1 MSAQAG
7 HGASV
12 HIEACGKTFADGTRA
27 LEPAT
32 LDIARGETLVL
43 LGPSG
48 CGKTTMLRIIAGLEV
63 PDAGGR
69 VLFDGKDMTAVPIE
83 RRNVGMVFQSYALFP
98 NMTVSDNIGYGL
110 KIRGIPAKER
120 AARVAELVA
129 LTNIS
134 GLENRRIDQLS
145 GGQRQRVA
153 LARAV
158 AIRPGI
164 LLLDEPL
171 TALDAALR
179 DRLRGELNRLLRA
192 LGITTIYVTH
202 DQSEAMELG
211 DRVVV
216 MQKGAI
222 AQIGTPREIYFT
234 PRSRFVAEFIGAA
247 NIVEAAI
254 EDGHL
259 VLPGGRQ
266 PIHGDMD
273 MPAAVAMIRPET
285 IRVTAAGSAPL
296 SGIIDSVSFIGD
308 RQRLVVSGAS
318 NRLLTVDAPNTV
330 QVKAR
335 RTDRI
340 VDFAGRRP
348 PVAARELR
356 RSMSPKP
363 VHIAQ
368 ISDLH
373 IKPPGSLAYG
383 KVDTAKALERC
394 VAALN
399 EFDPAP
405 DFVVIS
411 GDLADT
417 PTAEEYQYLK
427 RLLAPLKLPFAGI
440 PGNHDSRELM
450 RAAFPSASY
459 AFVSG
464 PLNQKI
470 EVAGLDLLLLD
481 SSVHRKPHGELDG
494 PTLQWLDGMLA
505 SSPDRPALLFLHHP
519 PFKAGIW
526 HMDRQNLLNA
536 SDLAPI
542 VRRHPRVQLI
552 ATGHVHRATLTMF
565 AGVPTTI
572 CPAPNH
578 AVDLDLAE
586 LRQPSFKVE
595 PPAFHLHTW
604 FPGEGYGN
612 VVTHQVPIGTFDGPH
627 PFFAADG
634 KLL

>member
-12 HIEACGKTFADGTRA
+12 RIEACGKTFADGTRA

-63 PDAGGR
+63 PDSGGR

-110 KIRGIPAKER
+110 KIRGIPGKER

-179 DRLRGELNRLLRA
+179 DRLRSELNRLLRA

-234 PRSRFVAEFIGAA
+234 PKSRFVAEFIGAA
-247 NIVEAAI
+247 NIVEAAM
-254 EDGHL
+254 EAGHL

-273 MPAAVAMIRPET
+273 MPTAVAMIRPET
-285 IRVTAAGSAPL
+285 IRVTAAESASL
-296 SGIIDSVSFIGD
+296 LGIIDSVSFIGD

-330 QVKAR
+330 QVR
-335 RTDRI
+335 PGERI
-340 VDFAGRRP
+340 G
-348 PVAARELR
+348 L
-356 RSMSPKP
+356 SISPDA
-363 VHIAQ
+363 V
-368 ISDLH
+368 
-373 IKPPGSLAYG
+373 
-383 KVDTAKALERC
+383 
-394 VAALN
+394 
-399 EFDPAP
+399 
-405 DFVVIS
+405 
-411 GDLADT
+411 
-417 PTAEEYQYLK
+417 
-427 RLLAPLKLPFAGI
+427 RLL
-440 PGNHDSRELM
+440 
-450 RAAFPSASY
+450 
-459 AFVSG
+459 
-464 PLNQKI
+464 
-470 EVAGLDLLLLD
+470 
-481 SSVHRKPHGELDG
+481 
-494 PTLQWLDGMLA
+494 
-505 SSPDRPALLFLHHP
+505 P
-519 PFKAGIW
+519 PE
-526 HMDRQNLLNA
+526 N
-536 SDLAPI
+536 
-542 VRRHPRVQLI
+542 
-552 ATGHVHRATLTMF
+552 
-565 AGVPTTI
+565 
-572 CPAPNH
+572 
-578 AVDLDLAE
+578 
-586 LRQPSFKVE
+586 
-595 PPAFHLHTW
+595 
-604 FPGEGYGN
+604 
-612 VVTHQVPIGTFDGPH
+612 
-627 PFFAADG
+627 
-634 KLL
+634 